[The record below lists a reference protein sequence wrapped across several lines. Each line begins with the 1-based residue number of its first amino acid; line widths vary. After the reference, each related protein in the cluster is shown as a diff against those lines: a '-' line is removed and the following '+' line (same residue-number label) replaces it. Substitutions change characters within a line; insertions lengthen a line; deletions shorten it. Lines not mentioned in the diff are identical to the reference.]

1 MFLLQSHG
9 ELPSPVTGTRAEQ
22 LVQVTAP
29 YPSSMADSGA
39 PSF

>member
-1 MFLLQSHG
+1 MFPMQSHG
-9 ELPSPVTGTRAEQ
+9 ELPSPVTSTGTEP